1 MPDRQRTYRTQAVIL
16 RRRDYQDADR
26 VLTVF
31 TPGAGKQELIAKGIR
46 KTSSRKAGHLEL
58 FTHAALLVAQA
69 RTWDIVTE
77 AVTVESFRYLREN
90 LDDIGRAAYLC
101 ELIDSFTEAD
111 DDSQPLWELLLIT
124 LRELDQHAEAAAKG
138 ESAFDVGLLLRWF
151 ELHLLGL
158 SGFQPQLYTCMGS
171 GDELQEE
178 INYLSIG
185 ESGVFSPQF
194 GKHRADVEPI
204 EPDVLKVLRFL
215 QRSRWSEVRGLSVRP
230 LNLLKIENIL
240 HRMVLSILE
249 RQLKS
254 VDFLRKLNY
263 LAAG

>member
-1 MPDRQRTYRTQAVIL
+1 MTDRQRTYRTQAIIL

-31 TPGAGKQELIAKGIR
+31 TSNEGKQELIAKGIR

-58 FTHAALLVAQA
+58 FAHTSLLVAKA

-77 AVTVESFRYLREN
+77 VVTVESFRHLRES
-90 LDDIGRAAYLC
+90 LDDIGRAAYVC
-101 ELIDSFTEAD
+101 ELIDGFTEAD
-111 DDSQPLWELLLIT
+111 DESQPLWDLLLLA
-124 LRELDQHAEAAAKG
+124 LRELDHHAEAERK
-138 ESAFDVGLLLRWF
+138 EENSFDPRLLLRWF

-158 SGFQPQLYTCMGS
+158 SGFQPQFYTCMGS
-171 GDELQEE
+171 GEELQEE
-178 INYLSIG
+178 TNYLSIG

-194 GKHRADVEPI
+194 GRHRADVEPI

-215 QRSRWSEVRGLSVRP
+215 QRSRWAEVRGLSVRSMTM
-230 LNLLKIENIL
+230 LKIENIL
-240 HRMVLSILE
+240 HRMLLSILE